1 MYVVHMLT
9 KNKQLSNNI
18 ALLHLN
24 TTQDT
29 KAYIKALYNASR
41 KYKPTS
47 HNLSFDQKLFIDAI
61 RAKGDK
67 ILGKKDAAK
76 IVKRL
81 KLLFPDELKL
91 IKDTADEIV
100 HKVQL

>member
-1 MYVVHMLT
+1 MTNLT
-9 KNKQLSNNI
+9 GFCK
-18 ALLHLN
+18 
-24 TTQDT
+24 T
-29 KAYIKALYNASR
+29 R
-41 KYKPTS
+41 PTS
-47 HNLSFDQKLFIDAI
+47 HNLSFDQKLFIDALGV
-61 RAKGDK
+61 KGIK

-76 IVKRL
+76 IIKRL